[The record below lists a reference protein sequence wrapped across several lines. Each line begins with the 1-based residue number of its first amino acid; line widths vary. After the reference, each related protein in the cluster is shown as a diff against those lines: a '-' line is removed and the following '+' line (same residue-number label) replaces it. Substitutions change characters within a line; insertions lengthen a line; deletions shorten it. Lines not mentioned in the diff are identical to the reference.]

1 MTTITADPI
10 KLWVL
15 TLAEHA
21 HVRVSEA
28 KIDTTTE
35 PVTVPLRSVAEVTRV
50 GAMLVTLNAEDLVFN
65 IEDNRACVLTQAL
78 GRPVRFTAD
87 VPGVGA

>member
-1 MTTITADPI
+1 MTTLTADPI

-21 HVRVSEA
+21 HVKAYESA
-28 KIDTTTE
+28 IDTTGSV
-35 PVTVPLRSVAEVTRV
+35 VTVPLCSVEDVTRV

-78 GRPVRFTAD
+78 GRPVKFTAD